1 MRVLGRAKRLA
12 GKIPRARRTEEF
24 DRAVAEFFMRI
35 ALDEAARGVGRTHP
49 NPAVGAILVKG
60 GRVIS
65 RGHHR
70 KAGTAHAEVVAIE
83 AAGAKARG
91 ADLYTTLE
99 PCDHWGRT
107 GPCSQ
112 AILDA
117 GIKRVI
123 CGSEDPN
130 PLVLGKGVERL
141 RAAGVEVV
149 QGVLRAEADALNR
162 PFFKFMRTGMPW
174 VTLKAAVTLDGKL
187 ATATGDSRWVTGEEA
202 RLAVHRLRNRAD
214 AVLVG
219 ANTVMQDDPELTTRL
234 PEGDEAGPGRHA
246 VRVIVD
252 SHLRVPIGRKVFAER
267 HPGRTIVA
275 TLEKADG
282 PQAAKMKRLTA
293 RGVELWTVRARGGR
307 VDTKALLRRLAAEG
321 LLHVMVEGGAELFG
335 TLLRDKLADELW
347 LFLAP
352 KLVGKSGMSWVGELG
367 VARMAKAL
375 ETGTLEVERHG
386 RDVLLK
392 SLLATGA

>member
-1 MRVLGRAKRLA
+1 MRVLGRAKKLA
-12 GKIPRARRTEEF
+12 TKIPHARRTEEF
-24 DRAVAEFFMRI
+24 DQAVAEFFMRI
-35 ALDEAARGVGRTHP
+35 ALDEAARGAGRTHP

-60 GRVIS
+60 GRVLS

-83 AAGAKARG
+83 SAGAKARG

-130 PLVLGKGVERL
+130 PLVSGKGVERL

-149 QGVLRAEADALNR
+149 QGVLRADADALNR

-174 VTLKAAVTLDGKL
+174 VTLKAAATLDGKL

-202 RLAVHRLRNRAD
+202 RLSVHRLRNRAD
-214 AVLVG
+214 AILVG

-234 PEGDEAGPGRHA
+234 PEGDPNGPARHP

-252 SHLRVPIGRKVFAER
+252 SHLRVPLGRKVFSAR

-275 TLEKADG
+275 TLESAETPKA
-282 PQAAKMKRLTA
+282 KRLA
-293 RGVELWTVRARGGR
+293 SRGVEVWTVRARGGR
-307 VDTKALLRRLAAEG
+307 VNVKMLLKRLAADG

-335 TLLRDKLADELW
+335 TLLREKLADELW

-352 KLVGKSGMSWVGELG
+352 KLLGKAGMSWVGDLG
-367 VARMAKAL
+367 IARMAKAL
-375 ETGTLEVERHG
+375 ETGTLDVERHG

-392 SLLATGA
+392 SLLAQEG